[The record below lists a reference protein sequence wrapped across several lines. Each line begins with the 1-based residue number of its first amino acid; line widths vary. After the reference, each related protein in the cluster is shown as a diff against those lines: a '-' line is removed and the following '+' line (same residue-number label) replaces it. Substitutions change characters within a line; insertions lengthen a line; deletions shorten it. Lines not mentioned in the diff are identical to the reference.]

1 MNARV
6 LLAAVGGAVSNF
18 LVGWVVYG
26 MLLMDYMKANTVQYA
41 GLMKEPPNLVIMFI
55 SGFFWALTYAYI
67 FHRWAGI
74 KDFKSGMMA
83 GMVISI
89 LYGLAIDLQ
98 FLAMMNLYVGYTVIL
113 VDVAAST
120 VMGSIMGGVVG
131 LILGMGNKETATA

>member
-41 GLMKEPPNLVIMFI
+41 GLMKEPPDLGTMFI
-55 SGFFWALTYAYI
+55 SGLFWALTYSYI

>member
-6 LLAAVGGAVSNF
+6 LLAALGGAVSNF

-41 GLMKEPPNLVIMFI
+41 GLMKEPPDLAVMFI
-55 SGFFWALTYAYI
+55 SGFFWALAYAFI
-67 FHRWAGI
+67 FNRWAGI
-74 KDFKSGMMA
+74 KDFKSGLMA
-83 GMVISI
+83 GMAITV
-89 LYGLAIDLQ
+89 LYSLSIDLQ
-98 FLAMMNLYVGYTVIL
+98 FMAMMNLYVGYTVI
-113 VDVAAST
+113 VADVAAST